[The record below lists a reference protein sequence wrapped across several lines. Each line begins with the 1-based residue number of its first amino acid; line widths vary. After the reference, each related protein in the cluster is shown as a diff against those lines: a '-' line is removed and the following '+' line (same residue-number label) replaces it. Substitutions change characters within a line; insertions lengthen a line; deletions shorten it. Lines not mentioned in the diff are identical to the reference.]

1 MSRIGN
7 QPVPV
12 PSGVTV
18 DVTASEIRV
27 KGPKGELKHFL
38 TDHVDVKLVD
48 GKVVFERHSDAKQA
62 RANHGLM
69 RAVVRNMVT
78 GVSKGFEKKLEVIG
92 VGYRAE
98 MRGTKLVLT
107 LGYSHPVEYA
117 VPAGVTVTVDKA
129 GAIFVGGIDKQKVGQ
144 VAADIR
150 SYRPPDSYKGKGVR
164 YTGEYIRLKAGKSAK
179 K

>member
-18 DVTASEIRV
+18 SVTPSEISV
-27 KGPKGELKHFL
+27 KGPKGQLNHFVA
-38 TDHVDVKLVD
+38 DHVDVKVAD
-48 GKVVFERHSDAKQA
+48 GKVVVERHSDAKQA

-69 RAVVRNMVT
+69 RAVVRNMVV
-78 GVSKGFEKKLEVIG
+78 GVSKGFEKKLEVVG

-98 MRGTKLVLT
+98 MRGPKLLLT
-107 LGYSHPVEYA
+107 LGYSHPIEYA
-117 VPAGVTVTVDKA
+117 VPAGVAVTVDKA
-129 GAIFVGGIDKQKVGQ
+129 GAIFVSGIDKQKVGQ

-150 SYRPPDSYKGKGVR
+150 AYRRPDSYKGKGVR